1 MTAIFYSYKTGIL
14 SFTDISFFRINM
26 DLKDYGILRF
36 VYLILF
42 VYICLNNQKI
52 KKMTA
57 HEFNNNLVQMKS
69 NLQRFAMSLTSD
81 RDTALDLVQDTYLKA
96 ITYKDKFVDYSNLK
110 AWVFTIMKNTF
121 INNYRRNVKENTI
134 IDGTQDLYYLNMP
147 HDKGFVSPESN
158 YAQAEIEKAIDS
170 LSDDF
175 RIPFRMHIDGFK
187 YHEIADKLGLKIGT
201 VKSRIFFTRQKLM
214 LILKDYDS

>member
-1 MTAIFYSYKTGIL
+1 MTAY
-14 SFTDISFFRINM
+14 D
-26 DLKDYGILRF
+26 
-36 VYLILF
+36 
-42 VYICLNNQKI
+42 
-52 KKMTA
+52 
-57 HEFNNNLVQMKS
+57 FNNSLIEMRS

-96 ITYKDKFVDYSNLK
+96 ITYKEKFVDYTNLK

-121 INNYRRNVKENTI
+121 INNYRRNIKENTI

-147 HDKGFVSPESN
+147 HDKGFISPESK
-158 YAQAEIEKAIDS
+158 YAQGEIDKAIDS
-170 LSDDF
+170 LSADF

-187 YHEIADKLGLKIGT
+187 YYEIADKLGLKIGT

-214 LILKDYDS
+214 LILKDYES